1 MHGWSK
7 KQEGMNVFWV
17 SFPNEVPF
25 CSNLS
30 ISLPTEIQTL
40 DLRQRTT
47 VGNIHHHILAYW
59 HLFKAKAFTKYLE
72 SQVECRQQD
81 LLPSRQLLC

>member
-1 MHGWSK
+1 
-7 KQEGMNVFWV
+7 MNVFWV
-17 SFPNEVPF
+17 SFPNEVSF

-47 VGNIHHHILAYW
+47 VGNIQRHIVILAYW
-59 HLFKAKAFTKYLE
+59 HLFKAKAFSKYLE
-72 SQVECRQQD
+72 SQVECRKQD